1 LIDAAVFTTLNATMI
16 SVNNKLAAVVSTTL
30 FVLLL
35 FTGSASAFVRSSVR
49 SNSHNTCVPSSSTSM
64 GVGNIMGLFDEG
76 KKKLVKSLA
85 GEYDAEAIQAR
96 TNGLIQDNPVLM
108 FSFTTCPFC
117 VKAKGVLDG
126 MNAKYTV
133 VELDADPDGKAI
145 RAEMGDLIGR
155 TSVPAIWIGQE
166 FVGGCNDGPMGGVVK
181 LNDEGKLEEMLKGVG
196 AI

>member
-1 LIDAAVFTTLNATMI
+1 MIAINSVRMAAV
-16 SVNNKLAAVVSTTL
+16 STL
-30 FVLLL
+30 FVLVL
-35 FTGSASAFVRSSVR
+35 FTGSSSAFVRSSIR
-49 SNSHNTCVPSSSTSM
+49 ISSPVSTTTTTTSV

-96 TNGLIQDNPVLM
+96 TNGLINDNPVLM
-108 FSFTTCPFC
+108 LSFTTCPFC
-117 VKAKGVLDG
+117 VKAKAVLDG
-126 MNAKYTV
+126 ANAKYTV

-145 RAEMGDLIGR
+145 RAELGDLIGR

-166 FVGGCNDGPMGGVVK
+166 FVGGCNDGPMGGVMK
-181 LNDEGKLEEMLKGVG
+181 LSEAGKLEGLLKEAG

>member
-1 LIDAAVFTTLNATMI
+1 MIFINSI
-16 SVNNKLAAVVSTTL
+16 SVAIVSTL
-30 FVLLL
+30 WIFS
-35 FTGSASAFVRSSVR
+35 GSSSAFVNPAAPIG
-49 SNSHNTCVPSSSTSM
+49 SNLGSSSSTSI
-64 GVGNIMGLFDEG
+64 GVGNIVGLFDEG
-76 KKKLVKSLA
+76 KKKLVKSMA

-96 TNGLIQDNPVLM
+96 TNGLINDNPVLM

-133 VELDADPDGKAI
+133 VELDVDPDGKAI

-166 FVGGCNDGPMGGVVK
+166 FVGGCNDGPLGGVVK
-181 LNDEGKLEEMLKGVG
+181 LNDEGKLEGRAERLGPEPQ
-196 AI
+196 

>member
-1 LIDAAVFTTLNATMI
+1 MIAFNNFRLLI
-16 SVNNKLAAVVSTTL
+16 
-30 FVLLL
+30 
-35 FTGSASAFVRSSVR
+35 ASALLASVFLAETSTAFVQASI
-49 SNSHNTCVPSSSTSM
+49 PSDRVSASSTSSTS
-64 GVGNIMGLFDEG
+64 VGIGNFFQEG

-85 GEYDAEAIQAR
+85 GEYDVEAVRAR
-96 TNGLIQDNPVLM
+96 TNGLINDNSVLM
-108 FSFTTCPFC
+108 LSFTTCPFC

-181 LNDEGKLEEMLKGVG
+181 LNEEGKLEGMLKDVG
-196 AI
+196 AL

>member
-1 LIDAAVFTTLNATMI
+1 MIIIKNNPHIAFLVSTLLT
-16 SVNNKLAAVVSTTL
+16 LAALTGKSSSFVIPSIPSGSVSISSTT
-30 FVLLL
+30 
-35 FTGSASAFVRSSVR
+35 TSV
-49 SNSHNTCVPSSSTSM
+49 
-64 GVGNIMGLFDEG
+64 GVGNIVGLFDEG

-96 TNGLIQDNPVLM
+96 TNGLINDNPVLM

-126 MNAKYTV
+126 LNAKYTV

-166 FVGGCNDGPMGGVVK
+166 FVGGCNDGPMGGVAK
-181 LNDEGKLEEMLKGVG
+181 LDDEGKLEGMLREVG
-196 AI
+196 AL

>member
-1 LIDAAVFTTLNATMI
+1 MI
-16 SVNNKLAAVVSTTL
+16 SITNNSRLSIFVSALLVFAVLTGKSTAFVRPSIPSDSVSVSSSTTL
-30 FVLLL
+30 V
-35 FTGSASAFVRSSVR
+35 
-49 SNSHNTCVPSSSTSM
+49 
-64 GVGNIMGLFDEG
+64 GVGNILGLFDEG

-96 TNGLIQDNPVLM
+96 TNGLINDNPVLM

-181 LNDEGKLEEMLKGVG
+181 LNDEGKLEGMLREVG
-196 AI
+196 AL

>member
-1 LIDAAVFTTLNATMI
+1 MNPAAPI
-16 SVNNKLAAVVSTTL
+16 
-30 FVLLL
+30 
-35 FTGSASAFVRSSVR
+35 GSNLGS
-49 SNSHNTCVPSSSTSM
+49 SSSTSI
-64 GVGNIMGLFDEG
+64 GVGNIVGLFDEG
-76 KKKLVKSLA
+76 KKKLVKSMA

-96 TNGLIQDNPVLM
+96 TNGLINDNPVLM

-133 VELDADPDGKAI
+133 VELDVDPDGKAI

-166 FVGGCNDGPMGGVVK
+166 FVGGCNDGPLGGVVK
-181 LNDEGKLEEMLKGVG
+181 LNDEGKLKGMLKNVG
-196 AI
+196 AL